1 MPIYEYE
8 CDNCKEA
15 FEVFL
20 GINDPQVESC
30 PNCNGTEVRK
40 LISNCSFQLKGSG
53 WYLTDYARKDKKDNS
68 QPNANK
74 DSSKK
79 EDKNKT
85 ESKSKSSEKSTSTKD
100 SGKAA

>member
-20 GINDPQVESC
+20 GINDPQVEAC
-30 PNCNGTEVRK
+30 PNCNGKEVRK

-53 WYLTDYARKDKKDNS
+53 WYLTDYARKDKKDTS
-68 QPNANK
+68 QQSAKK
-74 DSSKK
+74 DSPAK

>member
-1 MPIYEYE
+1 VPIYEYE

-30 PNCNGTEVRK
+30 PNCNGKEVRK

-53 WYLTDYARKDKKDNS
+53 WYLTDYARKDKKDS
-68 QPNANK
+68 PA
-74 DSSKK
+74 K

>member
-20 GINDPQVESC
+20 GINDPQVVAC
-30 PNCNGTEVRK
+30 PNCKGKEVRK

-53 WYLTDYARKDKKDNS
+53 WYLTDYARKDKKDTS
-68 QPNANK
+68 QPSVNK
-74 DSSKK
+74 DSPVK

>member
-20 GINDPQVESC
+20 GINDPQVKVC
-30 PNCNGTEVRK
+30 PNCNGKEVRK

-53 WYLTDYARKDKKDNS
+53 WYLTDYSRKDKKDTS
-68 QPNANK
+68 QPSASK

-79 EDKNKT
+79 EDNNKT

>member
-1 MPIYEYE
+1 VPIYEYE

-20 GINDPQVESC
+20 GINDPQIEAC
-30 PNCNGTEVRK
+30 PNCKGKEVRK

-53 WYLTDYARKDKKDNS
+53 WYLTDYARKDKKDTS
-68 QPNANK
+68 QQSDKK
-74 DSSKK
+74 DSPAK

>member
-20 GINDPQVESC
+20 GINDPLVESC
-30 PNCNGTEVRK
+30 PNCNGKEVRK

-53 WYLTDYARKDKKDNS
+53 WYLTDYARKDKKDTS
-68 QPNANK
+68 QQSAKK
-74 DSSKK
+74 DSPAK

>member
-20 GINDPQVESC
+20 GINDPKLESC
-30 PNCNGTEVRK
+30 PKCNGTEVRK

-53 WYLTDYARKDKKDNS
+53 WYLTDYARKDKKD
-68 QPNANK
+68 
-74 DSSKK
+74 
-79 EDKNKT
+79 T
-85 ESKSKSSEKSTSTKD
+85 CTY
-100 SGKAA
+100 G